1 MAGVHWT
8 TAHMFHGSIALFLL
22 PCEIVLAPLQLP
34 RFDTIFRQ
42 VYNSPELNNVVW
54 FSVLGNPGLN
64 GLPYPTNTAKPDSFW
79 LQTGWSR
86 NLVRLV
92 RRVNGGSPCLP
103 GVSRPSCL
111 CIEASKR

>member
-8 TAHMFHGSIALFLL
+8 TAHMFHGRIAQTL
-22 PCEIVLAPLQLP
+22 PCEIVLEPQQLP

-64 GLPYPTNTAKPDSFW
+64 GLSYPTNPPQHVPATAKPDFFW
-79 LQTGWSR
+79 L
-86 NLVRLV
+86 
-92 RRVNGGSPCLP
+92 
-103 GVSRPSCL
+103 
-111 CIEASKR
+111 